1 MVSTENTTKWI
12 ARKND
17 DVDGEK
23 MQELPQKKFYRQ
35 RAHANPISDHEFDY
49 PVFPE
54 HMFLP
59 ILAGPATLCISDPG
73 SLWGSVRFACPAP
86 ANLYK

>member
-1 MVSTENTTKWI
+1 MNSKENKNEWI

-17 DVDGEK
+17 GIDDEE
-23 MQELPQKKFYRQ
+23 MRELPQKKFYRQ

-54 HMFLP
+54 Q
-59 ILAGPATLCISDPG
+59 
-73 SLWGSVRFACPAP
+73 
-86 ANLYK
+86 